1 MISDS
6 RAAELC
12 LALYGVSAP
21 TQPNPSFA
29 VIDDGS
35 DDGVFWAIAHEPD
48 ADVIVLRGSV
58 TAGDWARDT
67 FAAPYVGHRRN
78 LGPVHHGFY
87 LGLDNAWDDMKGHL
101 RPGMPVATV
110 GHSLGAARAT
120 LLAAIMLDEG
130 HAPAL
135 SVLFGE
141 PMSGFQQLTDFLK
154 PLPARSYRC
163 GDGANHDP
171 IPRLPFPIPPL
182 RYRRRTPLIDVVTE
196 QVDIN
201 DEGPFVFHHM
211 PLYAAAL
218 ARLSQP

>member
-1 MISDS
+1 MITDR

-12 LALYGVSAP
+12 VALYDISDF
-21 TQPNPSFA
+21 TKPNPIFA

-35 DDGVFWAIAHEPD
+35 DDGVVWAIAHEAD
-48 ADVIVLRGSV
+48 CDVIALRGSV
-58 TAGDWARDT
+58 TPGDWARDT
-67 FAAPYVGHRRN
+67 FATPYIGHRRD

-87 LGLDNAWDDMKGHL
+87 LGLDNAWDDMKCHL
-101 RPGMPVATV
+101 RPGMPVATI

-120 LLAAIMLDEG
+120 LLAAIMLDE
-130 HAPAL
+130 HAPPAL

-154 PLPARSYRC
+154 PVPARSYRN

-171 IPRLPFPIPPL
+171 IPSLPFPIPPL
-182 RYRRRTPLIDVVTE
+182 RYRRRTALSDVITDH
-196 QVDIN
+196 VDPN

-211 PLYAAAL
+211 PLYAAAVSL
-218 ARLSQP
+218 IPQP